1 MVSVFT
7 LGLVL
12 APHFIKA
19 PQRAEIAPQKD
30 ENPENEAFIKEAR
43 KKAKEE
49 AEAFLEL
56 MNYNPD
62 VAYGIK
68 DITNE

>member
-12 APHFIKA
+12 APHLIKV
-19 PQRAEIAPQKD
+19 PERAEIAPQKA
-30 ENPENEAFIKEAR
+30 ENPEDETVIKEAR

-49 AEAFLEL
+49 AEAFIEL

-62 VAYGIK
+62 VAYGRSLT
-68 DITNE
+68 DE